1 MGGSRG
7 CWRPEADRRGF
18 TPTLAALP
26 VMAGSKLAGNEAAE
40 APAPVDEVAA
50 AAAADKPAA
59 RLEVIAEV

>member
-1 MGGSRG
+1 M
-7 CWRPEADRRGF
+7 ADRRGF

-40 APAPVDEVAA
+40 AAAPVDEVAA